1 MKSKGE
7 ILGIVLLLS
16 IGALLLGCTI
26 RPPHFLVALC
36 GHAWRIGSGIVGV
49 FFLLAGILKL
59 FHSRK

>member
-26 RPPHFLVALC
+26 RPTHFLVVLY
-36 GHAWRIGSGIVGV
+36 GHAWRIGSGIVGI
-49 FFLLAGILKL
+49 FCLLAGILNL
-59 FHSRK
+59 FHNQK